1 MRNAAAYAEQ
11 LGALLPRGRAWL
23 RAPGSL
29 MAALLAG
36 IAEEFARADRRVI
49 VLGDEADPD
58 SALELLPE
66 WERVAGLPDQCLPT
80 TGTIRERQLR
90 VARKISGLGGQS
102 RAYFIDLA
110 AQLGIAVTIEEF
122 RPFTAGM
129 RSGSRCYGVGWRFVW
144 LVRVLPFSEGSGFAV
159 RNERFTAGHSRA
171 GDRLRSF
178 SVNELECII
187 RRAAPA
193 HTKVLFSYPLD
204 PDPALLFDF
213 LSDQGGY

>member
-1 MRNAAAYAEQ
+1 MRSAAAYAEQ

-23 RAPGSL
+23 RAPGSVML
-29 MAALLAG
+29 QVLEG
-36 IAEEFARADRRVI
+36 IAEEFARADRRVAA
-49 VLGDEADPD
+49 LADEADPRT
-58 SALELLPE
+58 ALELLPE
-66 WERVAGLPDQCLPT
+66 WERVAGLPDQCLPV
-80 TGTIRERQLR
+80 TGTITERQRR

-102 RAYFIDLA
+102 RAFFIELA
-110 AQLGIAVTIEEF
+110 AQLGIAITIEEF

-129 RSGSRCYGVGWRFVW
+129 RSGSRCYSTGWRYVW
-144 LVRVLPFSEGSGFAV
+144 LVIVPPFSEGGFTV
-159 RNERFTAGHSRA
+159 TNERFRAGQSRA

-178 SVNELECII
+178 SVQELECVI

-193 HTKVLFSYPLD
+193 HTRVLFSYPVD